1 MKIKKKHSKLKTVIQ
16 IFPSAV
22 IFPKDDLFSF
32 DKQHPIWKDMDK
44 IIERKVLGE
53 PAKMAKNFK
62 RLVRYIL
69 LGNAII
75 SKESEQKNVVAQ
87 KVAMGFGAIYYFFLT
102 KKAQKKAKV
111 FISDPNSKTTKKIWN
126 LPDSTLMKGVMDI
139 MMPSIE
145 YNKKIYLDRNI
156 VRTLLL
162 REDGQG
168 LEEFI
173 LNESEFNKIEDLNE
187 YNKTLFSK
195 PKKSKSKISV
205 RILSSRKIPHKI
217 EAHKKHQKVGEFIMS
232 FLTKTVK
239 KEKSLFCDT
248 IIIHIHGGGFIST
261 SSRNHEIYTRK
272 WANSLKLPI
281 FAIDYRLAPEHP
293 YPAALDDCWQAYN
306 WIINYAYD
314 FFGLIDFIYLQ
325 ITIFVIRY

>member
-1 MKIKKKHSKLKTVIQ
+1 
-16 IFPSAV
+16 
-22 IFPKDDLFSF
+22 
-32 DKQHPIWKDMDK
+32 MDK
-44 IIERKVLGE
+44 IIERKVLGD

-62 RLVRYIL
+62 RIVRYIT

-126 LPDSTLMKGVMDI
+126 LPDSTLMKGVMEI

-145 YNKKIYLDRNI
+145 YNKKIYIERNV
-156 VRTLLL
+156 VRSLVL
-162 REDGQG
+162 REDGHG
-168 LEEFI
+168 LEEFV
-173 LNESEFNKIEDLNE
+173 LAEGDLKKIEDLQE
-187 YNKTLFSK
+187 YNKTLFAK

-217 EAHKKHQKVGEFIMS
+217 DKKHQKMGEFLMS
-232 FLTKTVK
+232 FLTKNIK
-239 KEKSLFCDT
+239 KDKSLFCDT

-261 SSRNHEIYTRK
+261 SSRNHQIYTRK

-293 YPAALDDCWQAYN
+293 YPEALDDCWQAYN

-314 FFGLIDFIYLQ
+314 FLGKFIEFIFFGFW
-325 ITIFVIRY
+325 

>member
-1 MKIKKKHSKLKTVIQ
+1 
-16 IFPSAV
+16 
-22 IFPKDDLFSF
+22 
-32 DKQHPIWKDMDK
+32 MDK
-44 IIERKVLGE
+44 IIERKVLGD

-62 RLVRYIL
+62 RIVRYIT

-126 LPDSTLMKGVMDI
+126 LPDSTLMKGVMEI

-145 YNKKIYLDRNI
+145 YNKKIYIERNV
-156 VRTLLL
+156 VRNLAL
-162 REDGQG
+162 REDGHG
-168 LEEFI
+168 LEEFVLAEGDI
-173 LNESEFNKIEDLNE
+173 KKIEDLQD
-187 YNKTLFSK
+187 YNKTLFAK
-195 PKKSKSKISV
+195 PKKPKSKISV

-217 EAHKKHQKVGEFIMS
+217 DKKHQKMGEFLMS
-232 FLTKTVK
+232 FLTKNVK
-239 KEKSLFCDT
+239 KDKSLFCDT

-261 SSRNHEIYTRK
+261 SSRNHQIYTRK

-293 YPAALDDCWQAYN
+293 YPEALDDCWQAYN

-314 FFGLIDFIYLQ
+314 FLGKFIEFNFFGFW
-325 ITIFVIRY
+325 

>member
-1 MKIKKKHSKLKTVIQ
+1 
-16 IFPSAV
+16 
-22 IFPKDDLFSF
+22 
-32 DKQHPIWKDMDK
+32 MDK
-44 IIERKVLGE
+44 IIERKVLGD

-62 RLVRYIL
+62 RIVRYIT

-126 LPDSTLMKGVMDI
+126 LPDSTLMKGVMEI

-145 YNKKIYLDRNI
+145 YNKKIYIERNV
-156 VRTLLL
+156 VRSLVL
-162 REDGQG
+162 REDGHG
-168 LEEFI
+168 LEEFV
-173 LNESEFNKIEDLNE
+173 LQEGDLKKIEDLQE
-187 YNKTLFSK
+187 YNKTLFAK

-217 EAHKKHQKVGEFIMS
+217 DKKHQKMGEFLMS
-232 FLTKTVK
+232 FLTKNIK
-239 KEKSLFCDT
+239 KDKSLFCDT

-261 SSRNHEIYTRK
+261 SSRNHQIYTRK

-293 YPAALDDCWQAYN
+293 YPEALDDCWQAYN

-314 FFGLIDFIYLQ
+314 FLGKFIEFIFFGFW
-325 ITIFVIRY
+325 

>member
-1 MKIKKKHSKLKTVIQ
+1 
-16 IFPSAV
+16 
-22 IFPKDDLFSF
+22 
-32 DKQHPIWKDMDK
+32 MDK
-44 IIERKVLGE
+44 IIERKVLGD

-62 RLVRYIL
+62 RIVRYIT

-126 LPDSTLMKGVMDI
+126 LPDSTLMKGVMEI

-145 YNKKIYLDRNI
+145 YNKKIYIERNV
-156 VRTLLL
+156 VRSLSL
-162 REDGQG
+162 REDGHG
-168 LEEFI
+168 LEEFVLVEGDI
-173 LNESEFNKIEDLNE
+173 KKIEDLQE
-187 YNKTLFSK
+187 YNKTLFAK

-217 EAHKKHQKVGEFIMS
+217 DKKHQKMGEFLMS
-232 FLTKTVK
+232 FLTKNVK
-239 KEKSLFCDT
+239 KDKSLFCDT

-261 SSRNHEIYTRK
+261 SSRNHQIYTRK

-293 YPAALDDCWQAYN
+293 YPEALDDCWQAYN

-314 FFGLIDFIYLQ
+314 FLGKFIEFIFFGFW
-325 ITIFVIRY
+325 